1 MKQKWGLLTPVEPGP
16 YAIDAVIRSLNDSS
30 LWDLRSSG
38 RHAASVDGVAG
49 VQAGDTVMSF
59 ISVNLAPA
67 RIIESASD
75 SADFCTE
82 IIMKYGKKKLKDT
95 FLGALIVEPG
105 FPAAGE
111 FSGSSTILVIMQGP
125 LCLSGTAIYPTS
137 PHAMFPPG
145 YTGPEPW
152 QEIR

>member
-1 MKQKWGLLTPVEPGP
+1 MKQGWGLLASVEPGP
-16 YAIDAVIRSLNDSS
+16 YAIDAVIQSLKDKSI
-30 LWDLRSSG
+30 WDLRNV
-38 RHAASVDGVAG
+38 RHTGAVDGVAG